1 MAERADV
8 CLVKLDPVIGAE
20 RPIGRGHHSSPAA
33 APSLFP
39 RNNSKKKLQILVF
52 IIYTTISHVCITAII
67 NPPWGSSLHTPH
79 PPFLLL
85 WQTFKMLTTDDVVD
99 DVSHSHTHTHT
110 QRVSCVGVWR
120 YAPLWVVIATHTHSA
135 CVHVKTW
142 CSMKEEEWNQ
152 LTVTPLYLL
161 LITSLCSDLVSPPLE
176 ALSDKWHEQHHLWTL
191 VRIYYCSSS
200 VTAQSQLSVTV
211 SKPLY
216 SLYN

>member
-1 MAERADV
+1 M
-8 CLVKLDPVIGAE
+8 
-20 RPIGRGHHSSPAA
+20 
-33 APSLFP
+33 
-39 RNNSKKKLQILVF
+39 F

-161 LITSLCSDLVSPPLE
+161 LITSLCSDL
-176 ALSDKWHEQHHLWTL
+176 QFHLLWKLCLINDT
-191 VRIYYCSSS
+191 SSIIS
-200 VTAQSQLSVTV
+200 EPSSGFIIAAAQSQLSHSSVWLWANLFIHFIIKAQIFNCLFLIINVCVFILIVLNWTQTQ
-211 SKPLY
+211 
-216 SLYN
+216 

>member
-161 LITSLCSDLVSPPLE
+161 LITSLCSDL
-176 ALSDKWHEQHHLWTL
+176 QFHLLWKLCLINDT
-191 VRIYYCSSS
+191 SSIIS
-200 VTAQSQLSVTV
+200 EPSSGFIIAAAQSQLSVTV